1 MGIPKKIPY
10 IDRDESWMYFN
21 RRILMEA
28 QRPDIPLL
36 ERLNY
41 LGIYANNLDEFFRVR
56 VASIRRILS
65 YGGNVPNET
74 RVSASESL
82 NKILDL
88 NVLYNE
94 EFENTWSNIVALLHD
109 ENIHIIDETDL
120 SEGQRKEVLSYYMDN
135 LNGVTNPIFI
145 DSPSFIADNH
155 LKESLYFAV
164 EMLQKKDTD
173 KSDDIEQQIG
183 QLSIIEI
190 PVKEFGRFIRLKNSS
205 DGHSY
210 IMFID
215 DVIRFCLPFIFSGLD
230 FDVYKAYSFKF
241 TKDSEMEI
249 EAETDLSS
257 SVLDKVRLGLQ
268 KRKRGN
274 PIRLVYDESMP
285 DYILKKLSKL
295 ADLSKEEA
303 LIKGQR
309 YQNLRDLM
317 TFPDCERY
325 DLKNTEQL
333 PLMMSEL
340 QYSRSVIEQIF
351 EKDMGIHL
359 PYYSFDHFLRVLR
372 EAAISR
378 DVVSIHVTLYRVAQN
393 SKVVKALMAAA
404 QNGKRVTAVVELMA
418 RFDEASNINW
428 SKKMQNAGVRVVF
441 GHEKLKIHSKLVYIS
456 TKKGNIACIGTGNM
470 HEGTARLYTDYML
483 MTADKRITSDVFNV
497 FEFIEK
503 PFLSFKFKELLVSPN
518 EMRRK
523 ITLLINHEIKNAH
536 SGKEAFIKIKINHIV
551 DEKMVRKLY
560 EASNAGVKI
569 ELCVRGNC
577 SIVPDKNI
585 FSDNISI
592 TGIIDR
598 YLEHSRIYI
607 FGNAGNPKYFIGSA
621 DWMPRNLDR
630 RIEVMVPVYDTNI
643 QKELLNIVDS
653 GIKDNSNGYFVN
665 INEGRPKRDFVD
677 SATLFRSQEYLYN
690 KYKSRHKD

>member
-1 MGIPKKIPY
+1 MSIPKRIPY

-21 RRILMEA
+21 KRILMEA
-28 QRPDIPLL
+28 QRGDIPLL

-56 VASIRRILS
+56 VASIRRILA
-65 YGGNVPNET
+65 YGGNIPDET
-74 RVSASESL
+74 RRSAYQCL

-88 NVLYNE
+88 NVCYNV
-94 EFENTWSNIVALLHD
+94 EFDNTWKNLVKLLNQ
-109 ENIHIIDETDL
+109 ENIHIIDETEL
-120 SEGQRKEVLSYYMDN
+120 SESQRKEVLSYYMDN

-145 DSPSFIADNH
+145 DNPSFTADNH

-164 EMLQKKDTD
+164 EMLQTGFV
-173 KSDDIEQQIG
+173 ETNGNCHVG

-190 PVKEFGRFIRLKNSS
+190 PVKEFGRFVRLKNN
-205 DGHSY
+205 DEGHSF

-215 DVIRFCLPFIFSGLD
+215 DVIRFCLPFIFTGLD
-230 FDVYKAYSFKF
+230 FDMYNAYSFKF

-249 EAETDLSS
+249 ESETDLNS

-268 KRKRGN
+268 KRKRGS
-274 PIRLVYDESMP
+274 PIRLVYDENMP

-325 DLKNTEQL
+325 DLKNRVHQ

-340 QYSRSVIEQIF
+340 QYSQSVIEQIF
-351 EKDMGIHL
+351 DRDMGIHL
-359 PYYSFDHFLRVLR
+359 PYYSFDHFIRVLR

-378 DVVSIHVTLYRVAQN
+378 DVLSIHVTLYRVAQN

-428 SKKMQNAGVRVVF
+428 SKKLQNAGVKVVF

-483 MTADKRITSDVFNV
+483 MTSDKRITSDVFNV

-523 ITLLINHEIKNAH
+523 LNLLINHEIKNAH
-536 SGKEAFIKIKINHIV
+536 NGKNAFIKIKINHIV
-551 DEKMVRKLY
+551 DEKMVKKLY

-569 ELCVRGNC
+569 DLCVRGNC
-577 SIVPDKNI
+577 SIVPNKRI
-585 FSDNISI
+585 FSENISI

-630 RIEVMVPVYDTNI
+630 RIEVMVPVYDPNI
-643 QKELLNIVDS
+643 QKELLEIVDA

-665 INEGRPKRDFVD
+665 INEGRPKREFSDGK
-677 SATLFRSQEYLYN
+677 LFRSQEYLYH
-690 KYKSRHKD
+690 KYELKHRDSL

>member
-1 MGIPKKIPY
+1 MGLPKKIPY

-21 RRILMEA
+21 KRILMEA
-28 QRPDIPLL
+28 QRDGIPLL

-56 VASIRRILS
+56 VASLRRLLAFGSNI
-65 YGGNVPNET
+65 PNET
-74 RVSASESL
+74 RVSASKSL
-82 NKILDL
+82 DKILAL
-88 NVLYNE
+88 NVEYNE
-94 EFENTWSNIVALLHD
+94 EFESTWSNIVELLD
-109 ENIHIIDETDL
+109 KENIHIIDETNL
-120 SEGQRKEVLSYYMDN
+120 TEAQRKEVLSYYMNN
-135 LNGVTNPIFI
+135 LNGVTNPIFL
-145 DSPSFIADNH
+145 DSPSFVADNH

-164 EMLQKKDTD
+164 EMLQKKNANKT
-173 KSDDIEQQIG
+173 DDIQTR
-183 QLSIIEI
+183 QLSVIEI

-205 DGHSY
+205 DGHRY

-215 DVIRFCLPFIFSGLD
+215 DVIRFCLPFIFTGLD
-230 FDVYKAYSFKF
+230 YDLYNAYSFKF

-249 EAETDLSS
+249 ESDTDFSS
-257 SVLDKVRLGLQ
+257 SVLEKVRMGLQ

-274 PIRLVYDESMP
+274 PIRLVYDENMP
-285 DYILKKLSKL
+285 DYILKKLSKI

-317 TFPDCERY
+317 TFPDCQRS
-325 DLKNTEQL
+325 DLKNQEQP

-340 QYSRSVIEQIF
+340 QYSRSVIDQLF

-372 EAAISR
+372 EAAISK
-378 DVVSIHVTLYRVAQN
+378 DVISINVTLYRVAQN

-428 SKKMQNAGVRVVF
+428 SKKMQNAGVKVIF

-456 TKKGNIACIGTGNM
+456 TKRGNIACIGTGNM
-470 HEGTARLYTDYML
+470 HEGTARIYTDYML
-483 MTADKRITSDVFNV
+483 MTSDSRITSDVFNV

-523 ITLLINHEIKNAH
+523 LNILINHEIKNAN
-536 SGKEAFIKIKINHIV
+536 SGKEAYIKIKINHIV

-560 EASNAGVKI
+560 EASKAGVKI
-569 ELCVRGNC
+569 DLCLRGNC
-577 SIVPDKNI
+577 SIVPNQKN
-585 FSDNISI
+585 FSENITI

-630 RIEVMVPVYDTNI
+630 RIEVMVPVYDYQI
-643 QKELLNIVDS
+643 QQELLDIVNS
-653 GIKDNSNGYFVN
+653 GIKDDSNGYFVN
-665 INEGRPKRDFVD
+665 INEGRPKREFTDNKN
-677 SATLFRSQEYLYN
+677 LYRSQEDLYK
-690 KYKSRHKD
+690 KYKSKHRD